1 MMFVAPSNEVREDIM
16 HRAAQ
21 SFVQGATEKIAKKQ
35 LCQLKVEGITFLE
48 TQRIISLPQNMP
60 YFSEAVRQIL
70 VAEPYNEL
78 DDTITLNAGEAEI
91 SMEDMYVNVP
101 KEQLQCI
108 DEMKKSYDAIDR
120 STFFGLHTDEV
131 SA

>member
-35 LCQLKVEGITFLE
+35 LCQLKAEGITFLE

-108 DEMKKSYDAIDR
+108 DDLKHSYDAIDR
-120 STFFGLHTDEV
+120 ATFFGLHTDEV
-131 SA
+131 NA